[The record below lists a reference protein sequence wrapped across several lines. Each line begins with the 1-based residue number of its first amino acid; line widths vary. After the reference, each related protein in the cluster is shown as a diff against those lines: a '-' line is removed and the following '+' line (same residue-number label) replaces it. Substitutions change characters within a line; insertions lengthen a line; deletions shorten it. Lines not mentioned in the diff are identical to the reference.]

1 MRALLHNPEYVPVL
15 SGQAGALTELE
26 VVQATALRAVA
37 ARLGHNDQLP
47 ILLVDDGSLT
57 LLRDLRR
64 DGFTG
69 PLLVMLQRPC
79 AERTAELL
87 YAGADDVLILP
98 VDPRELTARV
108 AAVSRRLRG
117 ISAEK
122 ISVGD
127 LDFFLDGRHPTL
139 KGQEIRL
146 SAREYDILRH
156 LMLNTNRVV
165 PKEAIY
171 DALYALCAMPPFD
184 KIIDVYICKLR
195 SKMSKARPGGGA
207 YIETVTGR
215 GYRVA
220 APQPCANLV
229 LA

>member
-1 MRALLHNPEYVPVL
+1 MRALLHNPEHVPVL
-15 SGQAGALTELE
+15 SEQTPGLPELE
-26 VVQATALRAVA
+26 TVPATALRAVA

-47 ILLVDDGSLT
+47 ILLVDDGSLL

-64 DGFTG
+64 DGFSG
-69 PLLVMLQRPC
+69 PLLVLLQRPS
-79 AERTAELL
+79 AGRTAELL
-87 YAGADDVLILP
+87 YAGADDVLTLP

-108 AAVSRRLRG
+108 AAVARRLRG
-117 ISAEK
+117 IAVEK
-122 ISVGD
+122 VSVGE
-127 LDFFLDGRHPTL
+127 LDFYLDGRHPTL
-139 KGQEIRL
+139 KGHEFRL

-220 APQPCANLV
+220 VPQPCVNLA